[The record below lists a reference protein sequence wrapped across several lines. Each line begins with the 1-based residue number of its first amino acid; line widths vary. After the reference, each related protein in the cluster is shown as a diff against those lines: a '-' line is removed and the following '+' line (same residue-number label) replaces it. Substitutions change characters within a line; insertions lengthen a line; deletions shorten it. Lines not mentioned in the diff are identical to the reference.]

1 MLSPEML
8 RQIKKMMSMGTP
20 REEAIASTLRGDRGE
35 ADMMMGEPDEDMPVG
50 DEIALRNDRKGSEAQ
65 KAMILASG
73 DYQEFQDEKPTMATA
88 IGPQEYANLKSL
100 YQGQDGGL
108 ILSDEDAGLA
118 EAISPSESVAEAGE
132 RRQTMGDNKVPFS
145 NTMMK
150 AFERGMEKG
159 VSRAQDLRRLR
170 EGGAPYK
177 GSATGMHAEKPLK
190 NFEDRWGI
198 SVEEL

>member
-1 MLSPEML
+1 MMSPEML

-20 REEAIASTLRGDRGE
+20 REEAIASMLRGDRGE

-73 DYQEFQDEKPTMATA
+73 DYREFQDENPSMASA

-118 EAISPSESVAEAGE
+118 EAISPSESVAKAGE
-132 RRQTMGDNKVPFS
+132 RRQTMGENKVPFS
-145 NTMMK
+145 KTMMK
-150 AFERGMEKG
+150 A
-159 VSRAQDLRRLR
+159 
-170 EGGAPYK
+170 
-177 GSATGMHAEKPLK
+177 
-190 NFEDRWGI
+190 
-198 SVEEL
+198 